1 MNTETKPF
9 TRGGA
14 RKGAGRKPGKT
25 KRLMTFS
32 LPISTTEALA
42 AIPNKSQFV
51 NQAIEKA
58 LHRL

>member
-1 MNTETKPF
+1 MNPQTKPR

-14 RKGAGRKPGKT
+14 RKGAGRKPGKST
-25 KRLMTFS
+25 RLMTFS
-32 LPISTTEALA
+32 LSISITEALA

-58 LHRL
+58 LHR